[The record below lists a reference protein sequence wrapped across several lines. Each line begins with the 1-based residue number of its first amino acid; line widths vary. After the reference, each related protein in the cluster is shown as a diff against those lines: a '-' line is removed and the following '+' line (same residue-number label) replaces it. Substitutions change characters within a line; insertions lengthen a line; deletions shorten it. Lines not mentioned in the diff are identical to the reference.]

1 MKHIRLLHLFCL
13 SVTISSLSLGGCGA
27 HKEKV
32 QLPTE
37 PAIPLVRVQEVG
49 QGVVRETR
57 TFPVF
62 AREGQT
68 AKLSFRVPGQL
79 EQFDVK
85 IGQKFKKD
93 EVIAQLDQRD
103 YKLAIERIEKGLA
116 EASAGLTAMKTGAR
130 AEDVAALEAQV
141 AAASSQAEQA
151 ERQFKRMENLRQDGT
166 VSEVQYDAAKAAR
179 DMASG
184 AKAALSKQLEKAR
197 RGSRKEEIDMM
208 NAKIA
213 GLNVDLQLAKNK
225 LGDTI
230 LKAPFDGTVSE
241 KYFDNHEVVLPGA
254 AIISL
259 TDAREIE
266 ATLSIPQ
273 EIVLRK
279 GDIAKVECEFETFPG
294 RLVARIKEIGQSVQS
309 GNLSWP
315 MTIGITLPEGEQKIL
330 PGMTGTAYLEMKSVN
345 ETFSLPNAALIPS
358 TAGTSTDESAV
369 WLVNTETKTVGR
381 CVVKTGALSKDG
393 VVVESGLKP
402 GDKVVVAGARFLKDG
417 QQVRLEGTQAAPPD
431 EKQEKTTST
440 TTQK

>member
-13 SVTISSLSLGGCGA
+13 SIAISSMPLAGCGV
-27 HKEKV
+27 HQEKKP
-32 QLPTE
+32 LPTE
-37 PAIPLVRVQEVG
+37 PAIPLVRVQQVG

-103 YKLAIERIEKGLA
+103 YKLAIARIEKGLA
-116 EASAGLTAMKTGAR
+116 EANAGLSAMKTGAR

-141 AAASSQAEQA
+141 SAASSQAEQA

-166 VSEVQYDAAKAAR
+166 VSEVQYDASKAAR
-179 DMASG
+179 DMALG
-184 AKAALSKQLEKAR
+184 AKSALSKQLEKAR
-197 RGSRKEEIDMM
+197 RGSRQEEIDMM

-213 GLNVDLQLAKNK
+213 GLNIDLQLARNK
-225 LGDTI
+225 LGDTT

-279 GDIAKVECEFETFPG
+279 GDIEQIQCEFETFSG

-315 MTIGITLPEGEQKIL
+315 MTIGITLPTEKGEQKIL
-330 PGMTGTAYLEMKSVN
+330 PGMTGTAYLEMKSSN
-345 ETFSLPNAALIPS
+345 ETFSLPNAALIPG

-369 WLVNTETKTVGR
+369 WLVNAETGTVTR
-381 CVVKTGALSKDG
+381 QVIKTGALSKDG
-393 VVVESGLKP
+393 VVVELGLKP

-417 QQVRLEGTQAAPPD
+417 QQVRLEGAQSD
-431 EKQEKTTST
+431 EKQEKNAS